1 MATILVVEDDFD
13 TRDLLARLLE
23 REGYDA
29 LSAANGWEALLVLDN
44 HNVDLV
50 LLDVMMP
57 GMDGV
62 TFLKILRNAQRKMS
76 TPVIIVTAMST
87 EDLAMRTRGLDV
99 QEVLPKT
106 QKLFDELIESVHRVL
121 KDRHPVQTEYDGGHS

>member
-29 LSAANGWEALLVLDN
+29 LSAANGWDALLVLDN

-50 LLDVMMP
+50 LLDVK
-57 GMDGV
+57 
-62 TFLKILRNAQRKMS
+62 TRS
-76 TPVIIVTAMST
+76 T
-87 EDLAMRTRGLDV
+87 L
-99 QEVLPKT
+99 
-106 QKLFDELIESVHRVL
+106 
-121 KDRHPVQTEYDGGHS
+121 